1 MNLHEIAREIVEEMP
16 EEERQKVIDEIIQR
30 KDEKCEAVSEE
41 EALDVLKNNV
51 CEALRKYKVNNF
63 YLDKAQFNLEDY
75 PNEKKVLFVK
85 TFYKIFWGNQL
96 GTGKRGKYKK
106 SAWEKAKM
114 GDSLEQH
121 EKIESF
127 LEECRSFYLEQG
139 KDNIIN
145 GNDIKEIHKKAT
157 KIILDNLYDVLNP
170 WQKNCDVNSKNK
182 AIYRALQQFYIYVFN
197 IRDEYEKK
205 KSETRKEF
213 IEYEMI
219 GDVENITILMSQII
233 KTCLEL
239 FPSDLDKIEQWLDT
253 AIDKVKR
260 NTDYQFLKRKS
271 EDPIFDFC
279 YRYYR
284 LLFVEQRKKIL
295 AILDVLEREVRE
307 GYITDVP
314 EVYRIDWRM
323 PMDYD
328 ELKVKIL
335 EGREERDDRFKK
347 NLEISKQILKWMVN
361 YKELPDNPQNPFLI
375 KAVYRE
381 MFLQPAIFMVKDVP
395 KKCSTVYRK
404 LCKGE
409 YDKNLYY
416 DEGLEYVQW
425 KIKRGKYREQ
435 GILKLYPYENRIWQ
449 KLLDFQNT
457 IMMPRRRDIDEPLVW
472 IASYQLL
479 AEELWISWN

>member
-1 MNLHEIAREIVEEMP
+1 M
-16 EEERQKVIDEIIQR
+16 
-30 KDEKCEAVSEE
+30 
-41 EALDVLKNNV
+41 
-51 CEALRKYKVNNF
+51 
-63 YLDKAQFNLEDY
+63 
-75 PNEKKVLFVK
+75 
-85 TFYKIFWGNQL
+85 
-96 GTGKRGKYKK
+96 
-106 SAWEKAKM
+106 
-114 GDSLEQH
+114 
-121 EKIESF
+121 
-127 LEECRSFYLEQG
+127 
-139 KDNIIN
+139 
-145 GNDIKEIHKKAT
+145 
-157 KIILDNLYDVLNP
+157 
-170 WQKNCDVNSKNK
+170 
-182 AIYRALQQFYIYVFN
+182 
-197 IRDEYEKK
+197 
-205 KSETRKEF
+205 
-213 IEYEMI
+213 
-219 GDVENITILMSQII
+219 
-233 KTCLEL
+233 
-239 FPSDLDKIEQWLDT
+239 
-253 AIDKVKR
+253 KR

-284 LLFVEQRKKIL
+284 LLFVEQRKKNL

-361 YKELPDNPQNPFLI
+361 YKELPANPQNPLLI

-416 DEGLEYVQW
+416 DEGLEYIQW